1 MNGLVK
7 RFHRKFTCESNC
19 IKKFK
24 LTKYTSTHKKSQ
36 NGGQSL
42 VANKEKDIFEKKNV
56 TLQINKKLLKNLK
69 I

>member
-7 RFHRKFTCESNC
+7 RFQRKFTDESNY

-36 NGGQSL
+36 NGAQSL
-42 VANKEKDIFEKKNV
+42 VANKEKEKK
-56 TLQINKKLLKNLK
+56 KKK
-69 I
+69 IKCNTSNQ

>member
-7 RFHRKFTCESNC
+7 RFQRKFTDESNY

-36 NGGQSL
+36 NGAQSL
-42 VANKEKDIFEKKNV
+42 VANKEKDIFEKKIKCN
-56 TLQINKKLLKNLK
+56 TSNQ
-69 I
+69 